1 MSNLGGLRQMGLRQ
15 SFVRGN
21 LLAFAAKP
29 RRHKPAIHY
38 FFVLAMAGNLFTGT
52 GYFLFSGVA
61 DFGD

>member
-1 MSNLGGLRQMGLRQ
+1 MGLRQ
-15 SFVRGN
+15 SFVGGN